1 MAEPNVNF
9 YKGNTNTINSVPITD
24 GNILFDTDKRDIS
37 VDNET
42 TRERFAGGNLS
53 DTDIIN
59 DLTSTDTDKPLSA
72 NMGKE
77 LKDEIGNT
85 SSLTTSSK
93 AVVPAIN
100 ELNNNLQS
108 HKSSADHD
116 GRYYTE
122 TEIDAKF
129 SPLSNNYVRGGT
141 ITLNYDDATTL
152 AGYIIFDK
160 PVKNAVASINNVS
173 GTAFRNCTGIIVN
186 KNFASNPY
194 RVNVYAVGSFVSD
207 HVLSVDVIAMV

>member
-37 VDNET
+37 VDNGT

-93 AVVPAIN
+93 VVVSAIN

-108 HKSSADHD
+108 KVDTTTYTSGMATKNKVTFEVIAASAMC
-116 GRYYTE
+116 TAN
-122 TEIDAKF
+122 TTTIIP
-129 SPLSNNYVRGGT
+129 SPRGW
-141 ITLNYDDATTL
+141 
-152 AGYIIFDK
+152 
-160 PVKNAVASINNVS
+160 VS
-173 GTAFRNCTGIIVN
+173 GRCSFIGLRGENITGVAICTPTPSGMCVVQSIVTQKITAEWLKAIV
-186 KNFASNPY
+186 S
-194 RVNVYAVGSFVSD
+194 
-207 HVLSVDVIAMV
+207 